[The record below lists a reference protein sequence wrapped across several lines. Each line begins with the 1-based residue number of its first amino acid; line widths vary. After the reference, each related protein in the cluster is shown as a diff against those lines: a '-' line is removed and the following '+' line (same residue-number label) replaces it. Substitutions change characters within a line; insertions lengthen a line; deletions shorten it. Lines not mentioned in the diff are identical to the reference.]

1 MQIPYAELDQTNDE
15 SISMVFLMLPKFWS
29 SIAAKCQNVLLQNLT
44 FSLLSWEIF
53 SFKFAFGFS
62 NSFETI
68 VCLRSG
74 WLNQIKWK
82 QLQKRCVLLS
92 KSK

>member
-53 SFKFAFGFS
+53 SFKFAFGFLEFIRNDCLFAFRLVKS
-62 NSFETI
+62 NKVKTVTKA
-68 VCLRSG
+68 VC
-74 WLNQIKWK
+74 IAE
-82 QLQKRCVLLS
+82 
-92 KSK
+92 